1 MSKTDPSSTLF
12 KEAFNVAAANGITAE
27 GAIGGAARVSAWP
40 MVAFLSFIFATPYLI
55 MKMVG
60 RPNAAEP
67 EACRNP
73 RTWTQP
79 IASQALHTFQ
89 ATSAQ
94 ELSVN
99 AGEVVY
105 VAPKDIQQQMRLMNT
120 GWAMATKDFSTSG
133 MVPINYLQRYSPQQS
148 IPVPVAPLPESLNR
162 VFDSAATTTTNINEV
177 GQASTGTEATT
188 I

>member
-1 MSKTDPSSTLF
+1 M
-12 KEAFNVAAANGITAE
+12 AAANGITAE

-73 RTWTQP
+73 RTWAQP

-99 AGEVVY
+99 VAEVVY